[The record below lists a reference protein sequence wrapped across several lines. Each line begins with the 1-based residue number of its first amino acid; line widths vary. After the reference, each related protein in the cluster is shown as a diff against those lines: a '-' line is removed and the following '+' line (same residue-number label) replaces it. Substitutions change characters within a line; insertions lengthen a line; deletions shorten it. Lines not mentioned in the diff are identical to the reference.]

1 MIIIKAKSMREQ
13 VYDNLKELIVNGE
26 IEAGQK
32 IIEEEYAK
40 KYAVSRTPIREAL
53 RMLEHDGL
61 VETKE
66 KGGVVVK
73 YISIKEIKEVYQIR
87 IALEGLV
94 LEEIINLKNP
104 NLKKIEKIVKD
115 SEKFLKVDKNNIK
128 IDKVLSL
135 FSKFNSELYELSNLK
150 HITKFI
156 RDLNLYVKRLR
167 RMCLMDEKRLM
178 EAYNEHLE
186 LIDAIK
192 RRDIDLALKINKNH
206 LLSSMNFVLKKV
218 EIKEKNKN

>member
-1 MIIIKAKSMREQ
+1 MVIIKAKSMREQ

-40 KYAVSRTPIREAL
+40 KYTVSRTPIREAL

-73 YISIKEIKEVYQIR
+73 YITTKEIREVYQIR

-94 LEEIINLKNP
+94 IEEIINLKKP
-104 NLKKIEKIVKD
+104 NLKKIEKIIKD
-115 SEKFLKVDKNNIK
+115 SEKILKESKDKVE
-128 IDKVLSL
+128 IDKILSL

-150 HITKFI
+150 HITKLI
-156 RDLNLYVKRLR
+156 KDLNLYIKRLR
-167 RMCLMDEKRLM
+167 RMCLMDEKRLS
-178 EAYNEHLE
+178 EAYDEHLQ

-192 RRDIDLALKINKNH
+192 NKDIDLALKINKNH
-206 LLSSMNFVLKKV
+206 LLSSMDFVLKKV